1 MGQHGNVGADPLLL
15 PRIRFKQ
22 RLGRGRVRHEQ
33 QYSPRSAREGTCT
46 PRPAVQPALHT
57 AHTAPKLH
65 HHLSHDRYNHNHSS
79 VIKCNSTAQCTVDTV
94 RTVIIYSLHVFYWL
108 LFLKPRVSKTHSTL
122 LNPATTFDCIV
133 TSICLLPTDF
143 CLLTCSRRLTCARA
157 KRAVLCQAL
166 YGCTGRKF
174 LPVLF

>member
-1 MGQHGNVGADPLLL
+1 MYATTSRTARAPHSPHCPQAPPPPE
-15 PRIRFKQ
+15 PRQI
-22 RLGRGRVRHEQ
+22 
-33 QYSPRSAREGTCT
+33 
-46 PRPAVQPALHT
+46 QPQ
-57 AHTAPKLH
+57 PQ
-65 HHLSHDRYNHNHSS
+65 LSDKMQFHR
-79 VIKCNSTAQCTVDTV
+79 CTVDTV

-166 YGCTGRKF
+166 YSCTGSKINHPSGSRVAPSDH
-174 LPVLF
+174 LMD